1 MIMIRISFFFCIKGN
16 NLVIEPFS
24 SLHSKNKQSKMVFK
38 AVLFVCAQALVM
50 QSIAGQCIG
59 AGWAGAPW
67 GGCGAPCG
75 GIYGAELVATP
86 AFSGGALP
94 VASASAIPPNGVSVL
109 SENAY
114 AGELAVRGALPFLG
128 TAALEGVLPTA
139 GAGAVAYGCGNG
151 EVAMLTE
158 GIGAAGIAGPLGY
171 GAALGPLGYG
181 YGYDGLA
188 RGGCGYGR
196 AFI

>member
-1 MIMIRISFFFCIKGN
+1 
-16 NLVIEPFS
+16 
-24 SLHSKNKQSKMVFK
+24 MVFK

-59 AGWAGAPW
+59 AGWAGSPWGGIGAPW
-67 GGCGAPCG
+67 GGIGAPCG

-109 SENAY
+109 SENVY
-114 AGELAVRGALPFLG
+114 AGELVARGALPFLG

-171 GAALGPLGYG
+171 GAALGPNGYGYDGLGYGAGIGSLGYG

>member
-1 MIMIRISFFFCIKGN
+1 
-16 NLVIEPFS
+16 
-24 SLHSKNKQSKMVFK
+24 MVFK

-50 QSIAGQCIG
+50 QSISGQCIG

-67 GGCGAPCG
+67 GGIGAPWGGIGAPCG
-75 GIYGAELVATP
+75 CGAEWVATP
-86 AFSGGALP
+86 AFSGGGLP

-128 TAALEGVLPTA
+128 TVGLEGVVPTA

-158 GIGAAGIAGPLGY
+158 GAAGIAGPLGY
-171 GAALGPLGYG
+171 GAGIGPFGYGYDGLGCGAAIGPFG

-188 RGGCGYGR
+188 RGGCGYGL